1 MGEHA
6 LGRIDKGRL
15 RRPFFHELPQL
26 TKPLDLQPPRLRVV
40 H

>member
-15 RRPFFHELPQL
+15 RRPFFHKLPHL
-26 TKPLDLQPPRLRVV
+26 LKLRHLQPPGFWVI